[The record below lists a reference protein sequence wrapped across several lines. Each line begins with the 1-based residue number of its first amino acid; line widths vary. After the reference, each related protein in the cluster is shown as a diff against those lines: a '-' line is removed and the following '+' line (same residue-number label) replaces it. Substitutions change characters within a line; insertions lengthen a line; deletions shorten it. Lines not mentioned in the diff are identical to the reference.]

1 MNLLQI
7 INLVGG
13 LALFLFGINK
23 MSDSLQAVAGSEMR
37 RILKVLINTP
47 LKGVLVGLGVT
58 ALIQSS
64 SATTV
69 MMIGLVNTG
78 IMTLNQAVG
87 VVMGANIGTTITA
100 QLIAFNIGQY
110 AFLFVI
116 LGVILLFIRKNRVM
130 EHWSQIIIG
139 FGLLF
144 VGLNVMSAAVSPLQE
159 SVVMRNLMIK
169 LATNPLLSILIGTAF
184 TMLIQSSSASI
195 GIVIVLASTGLIPF
209 EGALYLVFGDNI
221 GTTITAWLAAMSSGN
236 TAKRVA
242 MVHTLFNIFGTIIFG
257 TLTYLG
263 IYTIFINWITPGNVY
278 AGQNIARHIANGHTM
293 FNVFNTLLFLPF
305 ANQLAN
311 LATRIIPPD
320 KVETISLGE
329 PKHLNY
335 TIISNSDLAI
345 NQSIKEMREMLR
357 LVRMELML
365 AYQAF
370 KERDYK
376 KQMKVSKIEKA
387 IDNLQREITLYLI
400 AVNEKTNAEDIIHKI
415 PALLHTVND
424 IEKIG
429 DFTEE
434 INKILNEQ
442 ITAPKQRLSSEF
454 IAMIDDL
461 YSKLLY
467 MLDLSIDYLVEL
479 KEDYIYK
486 IIEMEGR
493 INETHHYL
501 REEILTQVQNG
512 KCNAAGGLNTI
523 DYLDEVEEIAD
534 KLKNLV
540 KAGTHKFVYNR
551 NFVKE
556 PEEEAEKKENEKEL
570 IDIF

>member
-144 VGLNVMSAAVSPLQE
+144 VGLNVMAAAVSPLQE

-311 LATRIIPPD
+311 LATKIIPPD

-345 NQSIKEMREMLR
+345 NQSIKEMR
-357 LVRMELML
+357 
-365 AYQAF
+365 
-370 KERDYK
+370 
-376 KQMKVSKIEKA
+376 
-387 IDNLQREITLYLI
+387 
-400 AVNEKTNAEDIIHKI
+400 
-415 PALLHTVND
+415 
-424 IEKIG
+424 
-429 DFTEE
+429 
-434 INKILNEQ
+434 
-442 ITAPKQRLSSEF
+442 
-454 IAMIDDL
+454 
-461 YSKLLY
+461 
-467 MLDLSIDYLVEL
+467 
-479 KEDYIYK
+479 
-486 IIEMEGR
+486 
-493 INETHHYL
+493 
-501 REEILTQVQNG
+501 
-512 KCNAAGGLNTI
+512 
-523 DYLDEVEEIAD
+523 
-534 KLKNLV
+534 
-540 KAGTHKFVYNR
+540 
-551 NFVKE
+551 
-556 PEEEAEKKENEKEL
+556 
-570 IDIF
+570 

>member
-1 MNLLQI
+1 MNLLHI

-58 ALIQSS
+58 VLIQSS

-110 AFLFVI
+110 AFLFII
-116 LGVILLFIRKNRVM
+116 LGVTLLFIRKSKTM
-130 EHWSQIIIG
+130 EHWSQILIG

-144 VGLNVMSAAVSPLQE
+144 VGLNVMGNSVSPLQN
-159 SVVMRNLMIK
+159 SITARNLMIR
-169 LATNPLLSILIGTAF
+169 LASNPILSVLVGTCF

-195 GIVIVLASTGLIPF
+195 GIVMVLASTGLIPF

-221 GTTITAWLAAMSSGN
+221 GTTITAWLAALSSGN

-242 MVHTLFNIFGTIIFG
+242 MVHTLFNVFGTIIFG
-257 TLTYLG
+257 ILTYLG
-263 IYTIFINWITPGNVY
+263 IYTLLINWITPGNVY

-293 FNVFNTLLFLPF
+293 FNVINMILFLPF

-311 LATRIIPPD
+311 LATKIIPPD

-370 KERDYK
+370 KEKDYK
-376 KQMKVSKIEKA
+376 KQMRVSRIEKA
-387 IDNLQREITLYLI
+387 IDNLQREITLYLV

-442 ITAPKQRLSSEF
+442 IIAKKHHLSPKF
-454 IAMIDDL
+454 ISIIDEL
-461 YSKLLY
+461 HSKLLY

-493 INETHHYL
+493 INETHHHL
-501 REEILTQVQNG
+501 REEILSHVQNG
-512 KCNAAGGLNTI
+512 KCNAAEGLNTI
-523 DYLDEVEEIAD
+523 DYIDEVEEIAD

-540 KAGTHKFVYNR
+540 KAGTHNFVYNR

-556 PEEEAEKKENEKEL
+556 TEEEEKTENDKEL
-570 IDIF
+570 TDVF

>member
-1 MNLLQI
+1 MNLLHI

-58 ALIQSS
+58 VLIQSS

-110 AFLFVI
+110 AFLFII
-116 LGVILLFIRKNRVM
+116 LGVTLLFIRKSKTM
-130 EHWSQIIIG
+130 EHWSQILIG

-144 VGLNVMSAAVSPLQE
+144 VGLNVMGNSVSPLQN
-159 SVVMRNLMIK
+159 SIAARNLMIR
-169 LATNPLLSILIGTAF
+169 LASNPILSVLVGTCF

-195 GIVIVLASTGLIPF
+195 GIVMVLASTGLIPF

-221 GTTITAWLAAMSSGN
+221 GTTITAWLAALSSGN

-242 MVHTLFNIFGTIIFG
+242 MVHTLFNVFGTIIFG
-257 TLTYLG
+257 ILTYLG
-263 IYTIFINWITPGNVY
+263 IYTLLINWITPGNVY

-293 FNVFNTLLFLPF
+293 FNVINMILFLPF

-311 LATRIIPPD
+311 LATKIIPPD

-370 KERDYK
+370 KEKDYK
-376 KQMKVSKIEKA
+376 KQMRVSRIEKA
-387 IDNLQREITLYLI
+387 IDNLQREITLYLV

-442 ITAPKQRLSSEF
+442 IIAKKHHLSPKF
-454 IAMIDDL
+454 ISIIDEL
-461 YSKLLY
+461 HSKLLY

-493 INETHHYL
+493 INETHHHL
-501 REEILTQVQNG
+501 REEILSQVQNG
-512 KCNAAGGLNTI
+512 KCNAAEGLNTI
-523 DYLDEVEEIAD
+523 DYIDEVEEIAD

-540 KAGTHKFVYNR
+540 KAGTHNFVYNR

-556 PEEEAEKKENEKEL
+556 TEEEEKTENDKEL
-570 IDIF
+570 TDVF

>member
-1 MNLLQI
+1 MNLLHI

-58 ALIQSS
+58 VLIQSS

-116 LGVILLFIRKNRVM
+116 LGVTLLFIRKSKTM
-130 EHWSQIIIG
+130 EHWSQILIG

-144 VGLNVMSAAVSPLQE
+144 VGLNVMGNSVSPLQN
-159 SVVMRNLMIK
+159 SITARNLMIR
-169 LATNPLLSILIGTAF
+169 LASNPILSVLVGTCF

-195 GIVIVLASTGLIPF
+195 GIVMVLASTGLIPF

-221 GTTITAWLAAMSSGN
+221 GTTITAWLAALSTGN

-242 MVHTLFNIFGTIIFG
+242 MVHTLFNVFGTIIFG
-257 TLTYLG
+257 ILTYLG
-263 IYTIFINWITPGNVY
+263 IYTLLINWITPGNVY

-293 FNVFNTLLFLPF
+293 FNVINMILFLPF

-311 LATRIIPPD
+311 LATKIIPPD

-370 KERDYK
+370 KEKDYK
-376 KQMKVSKIEKA
+376 KQMRVSRIEKA
-387 IDNLQREITLYLI
+387 IDNLQREITLYLV

-442 ITAPKQRLSSEF
+442 IIAKKHHLSPKF
-454 IAMIDDL
+454 ISIIDEL
-461 YSKLLY
+461 HSKLLY

-493 INETHHYL
+493 INETHHHL
-501 REEILTQVQNG
+501 REEILSQVQNG
-512 KCNAAGGLNTI
+512 KCNAAEGLNTI
-523 DYLDEVEEIAD
+523 DYIDEVEEIAD

-540 KAGTHKFVYNR
+540 KAGTHNFVYNR

-556 PEEEAEKKENEKEL
+556 TEEEEKTENDKEL
-570 IDIF
+570 TDVF

>member
-1 MNLLQI
+1 MNLLHI

-58 ALIQSS
+58 VLIQSS

-110 AFLFVI
+110 AFLFII
-116 LGVILLFIRKNRVM
+116 LGVTLLFIRKSKTM
-130 EHWSQIIIG
+130 EHWSQILIG

-144 VGLNVMSAAVSPLQE
+144 VGLNVMGNSVSPLQN
-159 SVVMRNLMIK
+159 SITARNLMIR
-169 LATNPLLSILIGTAF
+169 LASNPILSVLVGTCF

-195 GIVIVLASTGLIPF
+195 GIVMVLASTGLIPF

-221 GTTITAWLAAMSSGN
+221 GTTITAWLAASSSGN

-242 MVHTLFNIFGTIIFG
+242 MVHTLFNVFGTIIFG
-257 TLTYLG
+257 ILTYLG
-263 IYTIFINWITPGNVY
+263 IYTLLINWITPGNVY

-293 FNVFNTLLFLPF
+293 FNVINMILFLPF

-311 LATRIIPPD
+311 LATKIIPPD

-370 KERDYK
+370 KEKDYK
-376 KQMKVSKIEKA
+376 KQMRVSRIEKA
-387 IDNLQREITLYLI
+387 IDNLQREITLYLV

-442 ITAPKQRLSSEF
+442 IIAKKHHLSPKF
-454 IAMIDDL
+454 ISIIDEL
-461 YSKLLY
+461 HSKLLY

-493 INETHHYL
+493 INETHHHL
-501 REEILTQVQNG
+501 REEILSQVQNG
-512 KCNAAGGLNTI
+512 KCNAAEGLNTI
-523 DYLDEVEEIAD
+523 DYIDEVEEIAD

-540 KAGTHKFVYNR
+540 KAGTHNFVYNR

-556 PEEEAEKKENEKEL
+556 TEEEEKTENDKEL
-570 IDIF
+570 TDVF

>member
-1 MNLLQI
+1 MNLLHI

-58 ALIQSS
+58 VLIQSS

-110 AFLFVI
+110 AFLFII
-116 LGVILLFIRKNRVM
+116 LGVTLLFIRKSKTM
-130 EHWSQIIIG
+130 EHWSQILIG

-144 VGLNVMSAAVSPLQE
+144 VGLNVMGNSVSPLQN
-159 SVVMRNLMIK
+159 SITARNLMIR
-169 LATNPLLSILIGTAF
+169 LASNPILSVLVGTCF

-195 GIVIVLASTGLIPF
+195 GIVMVLASTGLIPF

-221 GTTITAWLAAMSSGN
+221 GTTITAWLAALSTGN

-242 MVHTLFNIFGTIIFG
+242 MVHTLFNVFGTIIFG
-257 TLTYLG
+257 ILTYLG
-263 IYTIFINWITPGNVY
+263 IYTLLINWITPGNVY

-293 FNVFNTLLFLPF
+293 FNVINMILFLPF

-311 LATRIIPPD
+311 LATKIIPPD

-370 KERDYK
+370 KEKDYK
-376 KQMKVSKIEKA
+376 KQMRVSRIEKA
-387 IDNLQREITLYLI
+387 IDNLQREITLYLV
-400 AVNEKTNAEDIIHKI
+400 AVNEKTNAEDIIYKI

-442 ITAPKQRLSSEF
+442 IIAKKHHLSPKF
-454 IAMIDDL
+454 ISIIDEL
-461 YSKLLY
+461 HSKLLF

-493 INETHHYL
+493 INETHHHL
-501 REEILTQVQNG
+501 REEILSQVQNG

-523 DYLDEVEEIAD
+523 DYIDEVEEIAD

-540 KAGTHKFVYNR
+540 KAGTHNFVYNR

-556 PEEEAEKKENEKEL
+556 TEEEEKTENDKEL
-570 IDIF
+570 TDVF

>member
-242 MVHTLFNIFGTIIFG
+242 LVHTLFNIFGTIIFG

-311 LATRIIPPD
+311 LATKIIPPD

>member
-1 MNLLQI
+1 MNLLHI

-58 ALIQSS
+58 VLIQSS

-110 AFLFVI
+110 AFLFII
-116 LGVILLFIRKNRVM
+116 LGVTLLFIRKSKTM
-130 EHWSQIIIG
+130 EHWSQILIG

-144 VGLNVMSAAVSPLQE
+144 VGLNVMGNSVSPLQN
-159 SVVMRNLMIK
+159 SIAARNLMIR
-169 LATNPLLSILIGTAF
+169 LASNPILSVLVGTCF

-195 GIVIVLASTGLIPF
+195 GIVMVLASTGLIPF

-221 GTTITAWLAAMSSGN
+221 GTTITAWLAALSSGN

-242 MVHTLFNIFGTIIFG
+242 MVHTLFNVFGTIIFG
-257 TLTYLG
+257 ILTYLG
-263 IYTIFINWITPGNVY
+263 IYTLLINWITPGNVY
-278 AGQNIARHIANGHTM
+278 AGQNIARHVANGHTM
-293 FNVFNTLLFLPF
+293 FNVINMILFLPF

-311 LATRIIPPD
+311 LATKIIPPD

-370 KERDYK
+370 KEKDYK
-376 KQMKVSKIEKA
+376 KQMRVSRIEKA
-387 IDNLQREITLYLI
+387 IDNLQREITLYLV

-442 ITAPKQRLSSEF
+442 IIAKKHHLSPKF
-454 IAMIDDL
+454 ISIIDEL
-461 YSKLLY
+461 HSKLLY

-493 INETHHYL
+493 INETHHHL
-501 REEILTQVQNG
+501 REEILSQVQNG
-512 KCNAAGGLNTI
+512 KCNAAEGLNTI
-523 DYLDEVEEIAD
+523 DYIDEVEEIAD

-540 KAGTHKFVYNR
+540 KAGTHNFVYNR

-556 PEEEAEKKENEKEL
+556 TEEEEKTENDKEL
-570 IDIF
+570 TDVF

>member
-1 MNLLQI
+1 MNLLHI

-58 ALIQSS
+58 VLIQSS

-116 LGVILLFIRKNRVM
+116 LGVTLLFIRKSKTM
-130 EHWSQIIIG
+130 EHWSQILIG

-144 VGLNVMSAAVSPLQE
+144 VGLNVMGNSVSPLQN
-159 SVVMRNLMIK
+159 SITARNLMIR
-169 LATNPLLSILIGTAF
+169 LASNPILSVLVGTCF

-195 GIVIVLASTGLIPF
+195 GIVMVLASTGLIPF

-221 GTTITAWLAAMSSGN
+221 GTTITAWLAALSSGN

-242 MVHTLFNIFGTIIFG
+242 MVHTLFNVFGTIIFG
-257 TLTYLG
+257 ILTYLG
-263 IYTIFINWITPGNVY
+263 IYTLLINWITPGNVY

-293 FNVFNTLLFLPF
+293 FNVINMILFLPF
-305 ANQLAN
+305 ANQLAK
-311 LATRIIPPD
+311 LATKIIPPD

-370 KERDYK
+370 KEKDYK
-376 KQMKVSKIEKA
+376 KQMRVSRIEKA
-387 IDNLQREITLYLI
+387 IDNLQKEITLYLV

-442 ITAPKQRLSSEF
+442 IIAKKHHLSPKF
-454 IAMIDDL
+454 ISIIDEL
-461 YSKLLY
+461 HSKLLY

-493 INETHHYL
+493 INETHHHL
-501 REEILTQVQNG
+501 REEILSQVQNG
-512 KCNAAGGLNTI
+512 KCNAAEGLNTI
-523 DYLDEVEEIAD
+523 DYIDEVEEIAD

-540 KAGTHKFVYNR
+540 KAGTHNFVYNR

-556 PEEEAEKKENEKEL
+556 TEEEEKTENDKEL
-570 IDIF
+570 TDVF

>member
-144 VGLNVMSAAVSPLQE
+144 VGLNVMAAAVSPLQE

-311 LATRIIPPD
+311 LATKIIPPD

>member
-144 VGLNVMSAAVSPLQE
+144 VGLNVMYAAVSPLQE

-311 LATRIIPPD
+311 LATKIIPPD

>member
-1 MNLLQI
+1 MNLLHI

-58 ALIQSS
+58 VLIQSS

-116 LGVILLFIRKNRVM
+116 LGVTLLFIRKSKTM
-130 EHWSQIIIG
+130 EHWSQILIG

-144 VGLNVMSAAVSPLQE
+144 VGLNVMGNSVSPLQN
-159 SVVMRNLMIK
+159 SITARNLMIR
-169 LATNPLLSILIGTAF
+169 LASNPILSVLVGTCF

-195 GIVIVLASTGLIPF
+195 GIVMVLASTGLIPF

-221 GTTITAWLAAMSSGN
+221 GTTITAWLAALSTGN

-242 MVHTLFNIFGTIIFG
+242 MVHTLFNVFGTIIFG
-257 TLTYLG
+257 ILTYLG
-263 IYTIFINWITPGNVY
+263 IYTLLINWITPGNVY

-293 FNVFNTLLFLPF
+293 FNVINMILFLPF

-311 LATRIIPPD
+311 LATKIIPPD

-370 KERDYK
+370 KEKDYK
-376 KQMKVSKIEKA
+376 KQMRVSRIEKA
-387 IDNLQREITLYLI
+387 IDNLQREITLYLV
-400 AVNEKTNAEDIIHKI
+400 AVNEKTNAEDIIYKI

-442 ITAPKQRLSSEF
+442 IIAKKHHLSPKF
-454 IAMIDDL
+454 ISIIDEL
-461 YSKLLY
+461 HSKLLY

-493 INETHHYL
+493 INETHHHL
-501 REEILTQVQNG
+501 REEILSQVQNG
-512 KCNAAGGLNTI
+512 KCNAAEGLNTI
-523 DYLDEVEEIAD
+523 DYIDEVEEIAD

-540 KAGTHKFVYNR
+540 KAGTHNFVYNR

-556 PEEEAEKKENEKEL
+556 TEEEEKTENDKEL
-570 IDIF
+570 TDVF

>member
-1 MNLLQI
+1 MNLLHI

-58 ALIQSS
+58 VLIQSS

-116 LGVILLFIRKNRVM
+116 LGVTLLFIRKSKTM
-130 EHWSQIIIG
+130 EHWSQILIG

-144 VGLNVMSAAVSPLQE
+144 VGLNVMGNSVSPLQN
-159 SVVMRNLMIK
+159 SITARNLMIR
-169 LATNPLLSILIGTAF
+169 LASNPILSVLVGTCF

-195 GIVIVLASTGLIPF
+195 GIVMVLASTGLIPF

-221 GTTITAWLAAMSSGN
+221 GTTITAWLAALSSGN

-242 MVHTLFNIFGTIIFG
+242 MVHTLFNVFGTIIFG
-257 TLTYLG
+257 ILTYLG
-263 IYTIFINWITPGNVY
+263 IYTLLINWITPGNVY

-293 FNVFNTLLFLPF
+293 FNVINMILFLPF
-305 ANQLAN
+305 ANQLAK
-311 LATRIIPPD
+311 LATKIIPPD

-370 KERDYK
+370 KEKDYK
-376 KQMKVSKIEKA
+376 KQMRVSRIEKA
-387 IDNLQREITLYLI
+387 IDNLQREITLYLV

-442 ITAPKQRLSSEF
+442 IIAKKHHLSPKF
-454 IAMIDDL
+454 ISIIDEL
-461 YSKLLY
+461 HSKLLY

-493 INETHHYL
+493 INETHHHL
-501 REEILTQVQNG
+501 REEILSHVQNG
-512 KCNAAGGLNTI
+512 KCNAAEGLNTI
-523 DYLDEVEEIAD
+523 DYIDEVEEIAD

-540 KAGTHKFVYNR
+540 KAGTHNFVYNR

-556 PEEEAEKKENEKEL
+556 TEEEEKTENDKEL
-570 IDIF
+570 TDVF

>member
-1 MNLLQI
+1 
-7 INLVGG
+7 
-13 LALFLFGINK
+13 
-23 MSDSLQAVAGSEMR
+23 
-37 RILKVLINTP
+37 
-47 LKGVLVGLGVT
+47 
-58 ALIQSS
+58 
-64 SATTV
+64 
-69 MMIGLVNTG
+69 
-78 IMTLNQAVG
+78 
-87 VVMGANIGTTITA
+87 
-100 QLIAFNIGQY
+100 
-110 AFLFVI
+110 
-116 LGVILLFIRKNRVM
+116 
-130 EHWSQIIIG
+130 
-139 FGLLF
+139 
-144 VGLNVMSAAVSPLQE
+144 
-159 SVVMRNLMIK
+159 
-169 LATNPLLSILIGTAF
+169 
-184 TMLIQSSSASI
+184 
-195 GIVIVLASTGLIPF
+195 
-209 EGALYLVFGDNI
+209 
-221 GTTITAWLAAMSSGN
+221 
-236 TAKRVA
+236 
-242 MVHTLFNIFGTIIFG
+242 
-257 TLTYLG
+257 
-263 IYTIFINWITPGNVY
+263 
-278 AGQNIARHIANGHTM
+278 
-293 FNVFNTLLFLPF
+293 
-305 ANQLAN
+305 
-311 LATRIIPPD
+311 
-320 KVETISLGE
+320 
-329 PKHLNY
+329 
-335 TIISNSDLAI
+335 
-345 NQSIKEMREMLR
+345 MREMLR

>member
-1 MNLLQI
+1 MNLLHI

-58 ALIQSS
+58 VLIQSS

-110 AFLFVI
+110 AFLFII
-116 LGVILLFIRKNRVM
+116 LGVTLLFIRKSRTM
-130 EHWSQIIIG
+130 EHWSQILIG

-144 VGLNVMSAAVSPLQE
+144 VGLKVMGNSVSPLQN
-159 SVVMRNLMIK
+159 SITARNLMIR
-169 LATNPLLSILIGTAF
+169 LASNPILSVLVGTCF

-195 GIVIVLASTGLIPF
+195 GIVMVLASTGLIPF

-221 GTTITAWLAAMSSGN
+221 GTTITAWLAALSSGN

-242 MVHTLFNIFGTIIFG
+242 MVHTLFNVFGTIIFG
-257 TLTYLG
+257 ILTYLG
-263 IYTIFINWITPGNVY
+263 IYTLLINWITPGNVY

-293 FNVFNTLLFLPF
+293 FNVINMILFLPF

-311 LATRIIPPD
+311 LATKIIPPD

-370 KERDYK
+370 KEKDYK
-376 KQMKVSKIEKA
+376 KQMRVSRIEKA
-387 IDNLQREITLYLI
+387 IDNLQKEITLYLV

-442 ITAPKQRLSSEF
+442 IIAKKHHLSPKF
-454 IAMIDDL
+454 ISIIDEL
-461 YSKLLY
+461 HSKLLY

-493 INETHHYL
+493 INETHHHL
-501 REEILTQVQNG
+501 REEILSQVQNG
-512 KCNAAGGLNTI
+512 KCNAAEGLNTI
-523 DYLDEVEEIAD
+523 DYIDEVEEIAD

-540 KAGTHKFVYNR
+540 KAGTHNFVYNR

-556 PEEEAEKKENEKEL
+556 TEEEEKTENDKEL
-570 IDIF
+570 TDVF

>member
-7 INLVGG
+7 INLAGG

-144 VGLNVMSAAVSPLQE
+144 VGLNVMAAAVSPLQE

-293 FNVFNTLLFLPF
+293 FNVINTILFLPF

>member
-1 MNLLQI
+1 MNLLHI

-58 ALIQSS
+58 VLIQSS

-116 LGVILLFIRKNRVM
+116 LGVTLLFIRKSKTM
-130 EHWSQIIIG
+130 EHWSQILIG

-144 VGLNVMSAAVSPLQE
+144 VGLNVMGNSVSPLQN
-159 SVVMRNLMIK
+159 SITARNLMIR
-169 LATNPLLSILIGTAF
+169 LASNPILSVLVGTCF

-195 GIVIVLASTGLIPF
+195 GIVMVLASTGLIPF

-221 GTTITAWLAAMSSGN
+221 GTTITAWLAASSSGN

-242 MVHTLFNIFGTIIFG
+242 MVHTLFNVFGTIIFG
-257 TLTYLG
+257 ILTYLG
-263 IYTIFINWITPGNVY
+263 IYTLLINWITPGNVY
-278 AGQNIARHIANGHTM
+278 AGQNIARHVANGHTM
-293 FNVFNTLLFLPF
+293 FNVINMILFLPF

-311 LATRIIPPD
+311 LATKIIPPD

-370 KERDYK
+370 KEKDYK
-376 KQMKVSKIEKA
+376 KQMRVSRIEKA
-387 IDNLQREITLYLI
+387 IDNLQREITLYLV

-442 ITAPKQRLSSEF
+442 IIAKKHHLSPKF
-454 IAMIDDL
+454 ISIIDEL
-461 YSKLLY
+461 HSKLLY

-493 INETHHYL
+493 INETHHHL
-501 REEILTQVQNG
+501 REEILSHVQNG
-512 KCNAAGGLNTI
+512 KCNAAEGLNTI
-523 DYLDEVEEIAD
+523 DYIDEVEEIAD

-540 KAGTHKFVYNR
+540 KAGTHNFVYNR

-556 PEEEAEKKENEKEL
+556 TEEEEKTENDKEL
-570 IDIF
+570 TDVF

>member
-1 MNLLQI
+1 MNLLHI

-58 ALIQSS
+58 VLIQSS

-110 AFLFVI
+110 AFLFII
-116 LGVILLFIRKNRVM
+116 LGVTLLFIRKSKTM
-130 EHWSQIIIG
+130 EHWSQILIG

-144 VGLNVMSAAVSPLQE
+144 VGLNVMGNSVSPLQN
-159 SVVMRNLMIK
+159 SITARNLMIR
-169 LATNPLLSILIGTAF
+169 LASNPILSVLVGTCF

-195 GIVIVLASTGLIPF
+195 GIVMVLASTGLIPF

-221 GTTITAWLAAMSSGN
+221 GTTITAWLAALSTGN

-242 MVHTLFNIFGTIIFG
+242 MVHTLFNVFGTIIFG
-257 TLTYLG
+257 ILTYLG
-263 IYTIFINWITPGNVY
+263 IYTLLINWITPGNVY

-293 FNVFNTLLFLPF
+293 FNVINTILFLPF
-305 ANQLAN
+305 ANQLAK
-311 LATRIIPPD
+311 LATKIIPPD

-370 KERDYK
+370 KEKDYK
-376 KQMKVSKIEKA
+376 KQMRVSRIEKA
-387 IDNLQREITLYLI
+387 IDNLQREITLYLV

-442 ITAPKQRLSSEF
+442 IIAKKHHLSPKF
-454 IAMIDDL
+454 ISIIDEL
-461 YSKLLY
+461 HSKLLF

-493 INETHHYL
+493 INETHHHL
-501 REEILTQVQNG
+501 REEILSQVQNG
-512 KCNAAGGLNTI
+512 KCNAAEGLNTI
-523 DYLDEVEEIAD
+523 DYIDEVEEIAD

-540 KAGTHKFVYNR
+540 KAGTHNFVYNR

-556 PEEEAEKKENEKEL
+556 TEEEEKTENDKEL
-570 IDIF
+570 TDVF

>member
-311 LATRIIPPD
+311 LATKIIPPD

-540 KAGTHKFVYNR
+540 KAGTHNFVYNR

>member
-1 MNLLQI
+1 MNLLHI

-58 ALIQSS
+58 VLIQSS

-110 AFLFVI
+110 AFLFII
-116 LGVILLFIRKNRVM
+116 LGVTLLFIRKSKTM
-130 EHWSQIIIG
+130 EHWSQILIG

-144 VGLNVMSAAVSPLQE
+144 VGLNVMGNSVSPLQN
-159 SVVMRNLMIK
+159 SITARNLMIR
-169 LATNPLLSILIGTAF
+169 LASNPILSVLVGTCF

-195 GIVIVLASTGLIPF
+195 GIVMVLASTGLIPF

-221 GTTITAWLAAMSSGN
+221 GTTITAWLAALSTGN

-242 MVHTLFNIFGTIIFG
+242 MVHTLFNVFGTIIFG
-257 TLTYLG
+257 ILTYLG
-263 IYTIFINWITPGNVY
+263 IYTLLINWITPGNVY

-293 FNVFNTLLFLPF
+293 FNVINMILFLPF
-305 ANQLAN
+305 ANQLAK
-311 LATRIIPPD
+311 LATKIIPPD

-370 KERDYK
+370 KEKDYK
-376 KQMKVSKIEKA
+376 KQMRVSRIEKA
-387 IDNLQREITLYLI
+387 IDNLQREITLYLV

-442 ITAPKQRLSSEF
+442 IIAKKHHLSPKF
-454 IAMIDDL
+454 ISIIDEL
-461 YSKLLY
+461 HSKLLY

-493 INETHHYL
+493 INETHHHL
-501 REEILTQVQNG
+501 REEILSQVQNG
-512 KCNAAGGLNTI
+512 KCNAAEGLNTI
-523 DYLDEVEEIAD
+523 DYIDEVEEIAD

-540 KAGTHKFVYNR
+540 KAGTHNFVYNR

-556 PEEEAEKKENEKEL
+556 TEEEEKTENDKEL
-570 IDIF
+570 TDVF

>member
-1 MNLLQI
+1 MNLLHI

-58 ALIQSS
+58 VLIQSS

-110 AFLFVI
+110 AFLFII
-116 LGVILLFIRKNRVM
+116 LGVTLLFIRKSKTM
-130 EHWSQIIIG
+130 EHWSQILIG

-144 VGLNVMSAAVSPLQE
+144 VGLNVMGNSVSPLQN
-159 SVVMRNLMIK
+159 SITARNLMIR
-169 LATNPLLSILIGTAF
+169 LASNPILSVLVGTCF

-195 GIVIVLASTGLIPF
+195 GIVMVLASTGLIPF

-221 GTTITAWLAAMSSGN
+221 GTTITAWLAALSSSN

-242 MVHTLFNIFGTIIFG
+242 MVHTLFNVFGTIIFG
-257 TLTYLG
+257 ILTYLG
-263 IYTIFINWITPGNVY
+263 IYTLLINWITPGNVY

-293 FNVFNTLLFLPF
+293 FNVINMILFLPF

-311 LATRIIPPD
+311 LATKIIPPD

-370 KERDYK
+370 KEKDYK
-376 KQMKVSKIEKA
+376 KQMRVSRIEKA
-387 IDNLQREITLYLI
+387 IDNLQREITLYLV
-400 AVNEKTNAEDIIHKI
+400 AVNEKTNAEDIIYKI

-442 ITAPKQRLSSEF
+442 IIAKKHHLSPKF
-454 IAMIDDL
+454 ISIIDEL
-461 YSKLLY
+461 HSKLLY

-493 INETHHYL
+493 INETHHHL
-501 REEILTQVQNG
+501 REEILSQVQNG
-512 KCNAAGGLNTI
+512 KCNAAEGLNTI
-523 DYLDEVEEIAD
+523 DYIDEVEEIAD

-540 KAGTHKFVYNR
+540 KAGTHNFVYNR

-556 PEEEAEKKENEKEL
+556 TEEEEKTENDKEL
-570 IDIF
+570 TDVF

>member
-1 MNLLQI
+1 MNLLHI

-58 ALIQSS
+58 VLIQSS

-116 LGVILLFIRKNRVM
+116 LGVTLLFIRKSKTM
-130 EHWSQIIIG
+130 EHWSQILIG

-144 VGLNVMSAAVSPLQE
+144 VGLNVMGNSVSPLQN
-159 SVVMRNLMIK
+159 SITARNLMIR
-169 LATNPLLSILIGTAF
+169 LASNPILSVLVGTCF

-195 GIVIVLASTGLIPF
+195 GIVMVLASTGLIPF

-221 GTTITAWLAAMSSGN
+221 GTTITAWLAALSSGN

-242 MVHTLFNIFGTIIFG
+242 MVHTLFNVFGTIIFG
-257 TLTYLG
+257 ILTYLG
-263 IYTIFINWITPGNVY
+263 IYTLLINWITPGNVY

-293 FNVFNTLLFLPF
+293 FNVINMILFLPF

-311 LATRIIPPD
+311 LATKIIPPD

-370 KERDYK
+370 KEKDYK
-376 KQMKVSKIEKA
+376 KQMRVSRIEKA
-387 IDNLQREITLYLI
+387 IDNLQREITLYLV
-400 AVNEKTNAEDIIHKI
+400 AVNEKTNAEDIIYKI

-442 ITAPKQRLSSEF
+442 IIAKKHHLSPKF
-454 IAMIDDL
+454 ISIIDEL
-461 YSKLLY
+461 HSKLLY

-493 INETHHYL
+493 INETHHHL
-501 REEILTQVQNG
+501 REEILSQVQNG

-523 DYLDEVEEIAD
+523 DYIDEVEEIAD

-540 KAGTHKFVYNR
+540 KAGTHNFVYNR

-556 PEEEAEKKENEKEL
+556 PEEEEEKTENDKEL
-570 IDIF
+570 TDVF

>member
-144 VGLNVMSAAVSPLQE
+144 VGLNVMAAAVSPLQE

-311 LATRIIPPD
+311 LATKIIPPD

-370 KERDYK
+370 KEKDYK
-376 KQMKVSKIEKA
+376 KQMRVSRIEKA
-387 IDNLQREITLYLI
+387 IDNLQREITLYLV
-400 AVNEKTNAEDIIHKI
+400 AVNEKTNAEDIIYKI

-442 ITAPKQRLSSEF
+442 IIAKKHHLSPKF
-454 IAMIDDL
+454 ISIIDEL
-461 YSKLLY
+461 HSKLLF

-493 INETHHYL
+493 INETHHHL
-501 REEILTQVQNG
+501 REEILSQVQNG
-512 KCNAAGGLNTI
+512 KCNAAEGLNTI
-523 DYLDEVEEIAD
+523 DYIDEVEEIAD

-540 KAGTHKFVYNR
+540 KAGTHNFVYNR

-556 PEEEAEKKENEKEL
+556 TEEEEKTENDKEL
-570 IDIF
+570 TDVF

>member
-1 MNLLQI
+1 MNLLHI

-58 ALIQSS
+58 VLIQSS

-116 LGVILLFIRKNRVM
+116 LGVTLLFIRKSKTM
-130 EHWSQIIIG
+130 EHWSQILIG

-144 VGLNVMSAAVSPLQE
+144 VGLNVMGNSVSPLQN
-159 SVVMRNLMIK
+159 SITARNLMIR
-169 LATNPLLSILIGTAF
+169 LASNPILSVLVGTCF

-195 GIVIVLASTGLIPF
+195 GIVMVLASTGLIPF

-221 GTTITAWLAAMSSGN
+221 GTTITAWLAASSSGN

-242 MVHTLFNIFGTIIFG
+242 MVHTLFNVFGTIIFG
-257 TLTYLG
+257 ILTYLG
-263 IYTIFINWITPGNVY
+263 IYTLLINWITPGNVY

-293 FNVFNTLLFLPF
+293 FNVINMILFLPF

-311 LATRIIPPD
+311 LATKIIPPD

-370 KERDYK
+370 KEKDYK
-376 KQMKVSKIEKA
+376 KQMRVSRIEKA
-387 IDNLQREITLYLI
+387 IDNLQREITLYLV

-442 ITAPKQRLSSEF
+442 IIAKKHHLSPKF
-454 IAMIDDL
+454 ISIIDEL
-461 YSKLLY
+461 HSKLLY

-493 INETHHYL
+493 INETHHHL
-501 REEILTQVQNG
+501 REEILSQVQNG
-512 KCNAAGGLNTI
+512 KCNAAEGLNTI
-523 DYLDEVEEIAD
+523 DYIDEVEEIAD

-540 KAGTHKFVYNR
+540 KAGTHNFVYNR

-556 PEEEAEKKENEKEL
+556 TEEEEKTENDKEL
-570 IDIF
+570 TDVF

>member
-1 MNLLQI
+1 MNLLHI

-58 ALIQSS
+58 VLIQSS

-116 LGVILLFIRKNRVM
+116 LGVTLLFIRKSKTM
-130 EHWSQIIIG
+130 EHWSQILIG

-144 VGLNVMSAAVSPLQE
+144 VGLNVMGNSVSPLQN
-159 SVVMRNLMIK
+159 SITARNLMIR
-169 LATNPLLSILIGTAF
+169 LASNPILSVLVGTCF

-195 GIVIVLASTGLIPF
+195 GIVMVLASTGLIPF

-221 GTTITAWLAAMSSGN
+221 GTTITAWLAASSSGN

-242 MVHTLFNIFGTIIFG
+242 MVHTLFNVFGTIIFG
-257 TLTYLG
+257 ILTYLG
-263 IYTIFINWITPGNVY
+263 IYTLLINWITPGNVY
-278 AGQNIARHIANGHTM
+278 AGQNIARHVANGHTM
-293 FNVFNTLLFLPF
+293 FNVINMILFLPF

-311 LATRIIPPD
+311 LATKIIPPD

-370 KERDYK
+370 KEKDYK
-376 KQMKVSKIEKA
+376 KQMRVSRIEKA
-387 IDNLQREITLYLI
+387 IDNLQREITLYLV

-442 ITAPKQRLSSEF
+442 IIAKKHHLSPKF
-454 IAMIDDL
+454 ISIIDEL
-461 YSKLLY
+461 HSKLLY

-493 INETHHYL
+493 INETHHHL
-501 REEILTQVQNG
+501 REEILSQVQNG
-512 KCNAAGGLNTI
+512 KCNAAEGLNTI
-523 DYLDEVEEIAD
+523 DYIDEVEEIAD

-540 KAGTHKFVYNR
+540 KAGTHNFVYNR

-556 PEEEAEKKENEKEL
+556 TEEEEKTENDKEL
-570 IDIF
+570 TDVF

>member
-1 MNLLQI
+1 MNLLHI

-58 ALIQSS
+58 VLIQSS

-110 AFLFVI
+110 AFLFII
-116 LGVILLFIRKNRVM
+116 LGVTLLFIRKSKTM
-130 EHWSQIIIG
+130 EHWSQILIG

-144 VGLNVMSAAVSPLQE
+144 VGLNVMGNSVSPLQN
-159 SVVMRNLMIK
+159 SITARNLMIR
-169 LATNPLLSILIGTAF
+169 LASNPILSVLVGTCF

-195 GIVIVLASTGLIPF
+195 GIVMVLASTGLIPF

-221 GTTITAWLAAMSSGN
+221 GTTITAWLAALSTGN

-242 MVHTLFNIFGTIIFG
+242 MVHTLFNVFGTIIFG
-257 TLTYLG
+257 ILTYLG
-263 IYTIFINWITPGNVY
+263 IYTLLINWITPGNVY

-293 FNVFNTLLFLPF
+293 FNVINMILFLPF

-311 LATRIIPPD
+311 LATKIIPPD

-329 PKHLNY
+329 PKHFNY

-370 KERDYK
+370 KEKDYK
-376 KQMKVSKIEKA
+376 KQMRVSRIEKA
-387 IDNLQREITLYLI
+387 IDNLQREITLYLV

-442 ITAPKQRLSSEF
+442 IIAKKHHLSPKF
-454 IAMIDDL
+454 ISIIDEL
-461 YSKLLY
+461 HSKLLY

-493 INETHHYL
+493 INETHHHL
-501 REEILTQVQNG
+501 REEILSQVQNG
-512 KCNAAGGLNTI
+512 KCNAAEGLNTI
-523 DYLDEVEEIAD
+523 DYIDEVEEIAD

-540 KAGTHKFVYNR
+540 KAGTHNFVYNR

-556 PEEEAEKKENEKEL
+556 TEEEEKTENDKEL
-570 IDIF
+570 TDVF

>member
-1 MNLLQI
+1 MNLLHI

-37 RILKVLINTP
+37 RILKVLINTR

-58 ALIQSS
+58 VLIQSS

-116 LGVILLFIRKNRVM
+116 LGVTLLFIRKSKTM
-130 EHWSQIIIG
+130 EHWSQILIG

-144 VGLNVMSAAVSPLQE
+144 VGLNVMGNSVSPLQN
-159 SVVMRNLMIK
+159 SITARNLMIR
-169 LATNPLLSILIGTAF
+169 LASNPILSVLVGTCF

-195 GIVIVLASTGLIPF
+195 GIVMVLASTGLIPF

-221 GTTITAWLAAMSSGN
+221 GTTITAWLAALSSGN

-242 MVHTLFNIFGTIIFG
+242 MVHTLFNVFGTIIFG
-257 TLTYLG
+257 ILTYLG
-263 IYTIFINWITPGNVY
+263 IYTLLINWITPGNVY

-293 FNVFNTLLFLPF
+293 FNVINMILFLPF
-305 ANQLAN
+305 ANQLAK
-311 LATRIIPPD
+311 LATKIIPPD

-370 KERDYK
+370 KEKDYK
-376 KQMKVSKIEKA
+376 KQMRVSRIEKA
-387 IDNLQREITLYLI
+387 IDNLQREITLYLV
-400 AVNEKTNAEDIIHKI
+400 AVNEKTNAEDIIYKI

-442 ITAPKQRLSSEF
+442 IIAKKHHLSPKF
-454 IAMIDDL
+454 ISIIDEL
-461 YSKLLY
+461 HSKLLF

-493 INETHHYL
+493 INETHHHL
-501 REEILTQVQNG
+501 REEILSQVQNG
-512 KCNAAGGLNTI
+512 KCNAAEGLNTI
-523 DYLDEVEEIAD
+523 DYIDEVEEIAD

-540 KAGTHKFVYNR
+540 KAGTHNFVYNR

-556 PEEEAEKKENEKEL
+556 TEEEEKTENDKEL
-570 IDIF
+570 TDVF

>member
-1 MNLLQI
+1 MNLLHI

-58 ALIQSS
+58 VLIQSS

-116 LGVILLFIRKNRVM
+116 LGVTLLFIRKSKTM
-130 EHWSQIIIG
+130 EHWSQILIG

-144 VGLNVMSAAVSPLQE
+144 VGLNVMGNSVSPLQN
-159 SVVMRNLMIK
+159 SITARNLMIR
-169 LATNPLLSILIGTAF
+169 LASNPILSVLVGTCF

-195 GIVIVLASTGLIPF
+195 GIVMVLASTGLIPF

-221 GTTITAWLAAMSSGN
+221 GTTITAWLAALSTGN

-242 MVHTLFNIFGTIIFG
+242 MVHTLFNVFGTIIFG
-257 TLTYLG
+257 ILTYLG
-263 IYTIFINWITPGNVY
+263 IYTLLINWITPGNVY

-293 FNVFNTLLFLPF
+293 FNVINMILFLPF

-311 LATRIIPPD
+311 LATKIIPPD

-370 KERDYK
+370 KEKDYK
-376 KQMKVSKIEKA
+376 KQMRVSRIEKA
-387 IDNLQREITLYLI
+387 IDNLQREITLYLV
-400 AVNEKTNAEDIIHKI
+400 AVNEKTNAEDIIYKI

-424 IEKIG
+424 IEKIR

-442 ITAPKQRLSSEF
+442 IIAKKHHLSPKF
-454 IAMIDDL
+454 ISIIDEL
-461 YSKLLY
+461 HSKLLF

-493 INETHHYL
+493 INETHHHL
-501 REEILTQVQNG
+501 REEILSHVQNG
-512 KCNAAGGLNTI
+512 KCNAAEGLNTI
-523 DYLDEVEEIAD
+523 DYIDEVEEIAD

-540 KAGTHKFVYNR
+540 KAGTHNFVYNR

-556 PEEEAEKKENEKEL
+556 TEEEEKTENDKEL
-570 IDIF
+570 TDVF

>member
-144 VGLNVMSAAVSPLQE
+144 VGLNVMAAAVSPLQE

-376 KQMKVSKIEKA
+376 KQMKFSKIEKA